1 MRQIPE
7 TPGPL
12 EPKDADLLRRAA
24 EGDQSAFAEFYNRHN
39 GPIYRFALHMTGSP
53 DSAADVTQETFLLLV
68 REPGAFDPQRGEALP
83 FLYGVARNFVR
94 QVLSRDSRFVA
105 FPDAAPLVAPS
116 NGHASQ
122 FTPEDPS
129 SALDAWESL
138 SLQESI
144 WRLRQAILTLPT
156 HYREVVTLCDLEGK
170 SYSDAAG
177 LLDCPVGTVR
187 SRLNR
192 ARDLLLEKLRPAT
205 EPRDSLRATGTGS

>member
-1 MRQIPE
+1 MGQDPE
-7 TPGPL
+7 LAGTL
-12 EPKDADLLRRAA
+12 ELKDAELLRRAA
-24 EGDQSAFAEFYNRHN
+24 EGDESAFAEFYNRHN
-39 GPIYRFALHMTGSP
+39 GAIYRFAVHMTGSP
-53 DSAADVTQETFLLLV
+53 DSAADVTQEAFLLLV
-68 REPGAFDPQRGEALP
+68 REPAAYDPARGEALP

-94 QVLSRDSRFVA
+94 QVLSRDSRFVSLPQA
-105 FPDAAPLVAPS
+105 MPVVAAS

-144 WRLRQAILTLPT
+144 WRLRQAILSLPT

-170 SYSDAAG
+170 SYSEAAG
-177 LLDCPVGTVR
+177 LLECPVGTVR

-192 ARDLLLEKLRPAT
+192 ARDLLLQKLRPAA

>member
-1 MRQIPE
+1 MAE
-7 TPGPL
+7 TL
-12 EPKDADLLRRAA
+12 EPRDADLLRRAA
-24 EGDQSAFAEFYNRHN
+24 TGDESAFAQFYNRHN

-68 REPGAFDPQRGEALP
+68 REPAAYDPARGEALP

-94 QVLSRDSRFVA
+94 QFLSRDAHYVA
-105 FPDAAPLVAPS
+105 LPQAVPVVAAS
-116 NGHASQ
+116 NGHGAQ
-122 FTPEDPS
+122 FALEDPAA
-129 SALDAWESL
+129 ALETWESL
-138 SLQESI
+138 SQQESV

-177 LLDCPVGTVR
+177 ILDCPIGTVR

-192 ARDLLLEKLRPAT
+192 ARDLLLEKLRPAGS
-205 EPRDSLRATGTGS
+205 PRDAIRATRTGT